1 MEIEIREIKD
11 DEVCTWRQGHGV
23 YDGIGICESGFYAIT
38 PFGLISRRSIR
49 DLLED
54 IYNEDGKIDAEYLE
68 HGADREDIVK
78 LPLSKYAFLEYAMA
92 ASVAS
97 INTKDWKEELVSMLL
112 KKPHLFSNDSASYIA
127 TAMSLCDTEDI
138 EKWARIE
145 YKKILKPHDH
155 V

>member
-11 DEVCTWRQGHGV
+11 DEVCTWSQGPGI
-23 YDGIGICESGFYAIT
+23 DDSIGICESGFYAIT
-38 PFGLISRRSIR
+38 PFGLTSSGSIR

-54 IYNEDGKIDAEYLE
+54 IYNEDGEIDAKYI
-68 HGADREDIVK
+68 GREGQDIVK
-78 LPLSKYAFLEYAMA
+78 LPLSKYAFLQYAMA

-145 YKKILKPHDH
+145 YKKIASTT
-155 V
+155 

>member
-11 DEVCTWRQGHGV
+11 DEVGTWRQGPGA
-23 YDGIGICESGFYAIT
+23 YDGIGIWESGFYAIT
-38 PFGLISRRSIR
+38 PFGLFFSGSIR
-49 DLLED
+49 DLLKD
-54 IYNEDGKIDAEYLE
+54 IYNEDGEIDAKFIGSENQ
-68 HGADREDIVK
+68 DIVK
-78 LPLSKYAFLEYAMA
+78 LPLSKFAFLEYAMA
-92 ASVAS
+92 ASCAS

-145 YKKILKPHDH
+145 YKKRFQPHDH

>member
-11 DEVCTWRQGHGV
+11 DEVGTWMQGPGA
-23 YDGIGICESGFYAIT
+23 YDGIGIWESGVYAIT
-38 PFGLISRRSIR
+38 PFGLVFSGSIR
-49 DLLED
+49 DLLRE
-54 IYNEDGKIDAEYLE
+54 IYNEDGKIETSLFKNE
-68 HGADREDIVK
+68 NDIVK
-78 LPLSKYAFLEYAMA
+78 LPLSKYAFLRYAMA
-92 ASVAS
+92 ASCAS

-112 KKPHLFSNDSASYIA
+112 EKPHLFSNDSASYIA

-145 YKKILKPHDH
+145 YKKMFQPHDH

>member
-11 DEVCTWRQGHGV
+11 DEVCTWEQGHGV

-38 PFGLISRRSIR
+38 PFGLTSSHSIR

-54 IYNEDGKIDAEYLE
+54 IRNEDGGIDAKSFES
-68 HGADREDIVK
+68 GEDIVK
-78 LPLSKYAFLEYAMA
+78 LPLSKYAFLQYAMA

-145 YKKILKPHDH
+145 YKKMLHPHDH

>member
-1 MEIEIREIKD
+1 MEIREIKD
-11 DEVCTWRQGHGV
+11 DEVGTWSQGPGA
-23 YDGIGICESGFYAIT
+23 YDGIGIWESGFYAIT
-38 PFGLISRRSIR
+38 PFGLVFGHSMR
-49 DLLED
+49 DLLGE
-54 IYNEDGKIDAEYLE
+54 IYNEDGEICAKSTDS
-68 HGADREDIVK
+68 EDIAK
-78 LPLSKYAFLEYAMA
+78 LPLSKYAFLQYAMV
-92 ASVAS
+92 ASGAS

-145 YKKILKPHDH
+145 YEKLLHPHDH